1 MPQIA
6 FNSQSSNSCPQHG
19 HVPQNNI
26 STSYN
31 TSAMQPCNPISSP
44 DQRTSDFQHP
54 IPQTA
59 TLWAMAPPTDWKQ
72 QLVHT
77 RYSNPTWKMQTALT
91 QIVFLGPLSLE
102 ELESF
107 YLHYMSTFVSI
118 WGCEFPSLLRCLQLW
133 SRLPPQWFPYLMDD
147 VSKDTNP
154 KSFPI
159 F

>member
-54 IPQTA
+54 TPQTA
-59 TLWAMAPPTDWKQ
+59 TLWAMVPPTDWKK

-102 ELESF
+102 DLESLIF
-107 YLHYMSTFVSI
+107 IASNICQHLGLWVPQSPL
-118 WGCEFPSLLRCLQLW
+118 CLLQLW

>member
-59 TLWAMAPPTDWKQ
+59 TLWAMAPPTDWKK

-77 RYSNPTWKMQTALT
+77 RYSNPTWKMQTASI
-91 QIVFLGPLSLE
+91 QIVCINPNCLSWLIE
-102 ELESF
+102 SWRSGELD
-107 YLHYMSTFVSI
+107 LHYIPTFVSI
-118 WGCEFPSLLRCLQLW
+118 CGCEFPSLLYANSCDQDCP
-133 SRLPPQWFPYLMDD
+133 SMVSLPDGWCFKRQKP
-147 VSKDTNP
+147 
-154 KSFPI
+154 
-159 F
+159 

>member
-54 IPQTA
+54 IPQTP
-59 TLWAMAPPTDWKQ
+59 TLWAMAPPTDWKE

-91 QIVFLGPLSLE
+91 VFLGPLSLE
-102 ELESF
+102 DLESLIF
-107 YLHYMSTFVSI
+107 ITFQHLSAFGVVSSPVSSMPTVMI
-118 WGCEFPSLLRCLQLW
+118 KTAA
-133 SRLPPQWFPYLMDD
+133 PQWFPYLMDD

>member
-31 TSAMQPCNPISSP
+31 TSAMQPLNPFSSP
-44 DQRTSDFQHP
+44 DQRISDFQHP

-59 TLWAMAPPTDWKQ
+59 TLWAMAPPTDWKK

-77 RYSNPTWKMQTALT
+77 RYSNPTWKMQTGINPNL
-91 QIVFLGPLSLE
+91 VFLTHWVLKIWRAWSSLQSNICQHLGLWVPQSPL
-102 ELESF
+102 
-107 YLHYMSTFVSI
+107 
-118 WGCEFPSLLRCLQLW
+118 CLQLW
-133 SRLPPQWFPYLMDD
+133 WRLPPQWFPYLMWWCF
-147 VSKDTNP
+147 KRHKP
-154 KSFPI
+154 
-159 F
+159 